1 MNILHSFKMNRCLQ
15 SARTTILLASMALIP
30 SVFASDL
37 EREKRM
43 ANEISEAILDGEP
56 VWLNAG
62 SITFLGIAT
71 MALEQP
77 AMGNVIILHGR
88 GYHPD
93 WVEVVNPLRVGL
105 AEQGWNTL
113 SLQMPVL
120 EKSAKY
126 YDYVPIFEEA
136 LPRIN
141 AGIQYIR
148 EQNDLPIVLIAHSC
162 GAHMAMEW
170 VRKVGDET
178 IDAYVGIGMGAT
190 DYGQPMLE
198 PFPLDG
204 MKVPVL
210 DVYGAEEF
218 PAVIRMAPER
228 LAMMRKAGSPH
239 SEQIVV
245 SDSDHYFH
253 DRGAPLLEVVSTWLN
268 RVSGSKDWAK

>member
-1 MNILHSFKMNRCLQ
+1 MNILHSFKINRQLKR
-15 SARTTILLASMALIP
+15 AGALILLASMALI
-30 SVFASDL
+30 SEAFASDL
-37 EREKRM
+37 AREKRM
-43 ANEISEAILDGEP
+43 ANEIIEAILDGET

-62 SITFLGIAT
+62 PVRFLGIDTQAQ
-71 MALEQP
+71 EP
-77 AMGNVIILHGR
+77 AKGNVIILHGR

-93 WVEVVNPLRVGL
+93 WTEVVNPLRVGL

-120 EKSAKY
+120 EKGAKY
-126 YDYVPIFEEA
+126 FDYVPIFEEA

-141 AGIQYIR
+141 AGIEYIR
-148 EQNDLPIVLIAHSC
+148 EHNDLPIVLIAHSC

-170 VRKVGDET
+170 VRKFGDEI

-190 DYGQPMLE
+190 DYGQLMLE

-210 DVYGAEEF
+210 DVYGAGEF

-228 LAMMRKAGSPH
+228 LAMMHKAGNPL

-245 SDSDHYFH
+245 PDADHYFH
-253 DRGAPLLEVVSTWLN
+253 DRGAPLLEVVSDWLGKLA
-268 RVSGSKDWAK
+268 GSKGCVK